1 VSTPPI
7 PPPVHTLIEDIL
19 AILIGTLFVS
29 FGIAMF
35 KQAGLLTGSTAGLA
49 FSSITLRR
57 CHSERCFSSS
67 IFHSITSPSAAW
79 AGA

>member
-1 VSTPPI
+1 MSTIPS

-49 FSSITLRR
+49 FLIQ
-57 CHSERCFSSS
+57 
-67 IFHSITSPSAAW
+67 
-79 AGA
+79 